1 MTSIKLVRGPQLII
15 FFQIQLT
22 KIMKFYL
29 HHKLFWCKIMRITLS
44 QILVLIL
51 FTSITYSKPTLAQEA
66 LNKKISLTIVNK
78 TLPEVLKTLAVA
90 NKVQFIYNQDVIHSN
105 NKMSLQFDDVE
116 LKTVLDNLLSK
127 YSIHYQV
134 YKNKIILIDGE
145 RLETKLQGSSKAIT
159 VTGKVVDEIN
169 MPLIGVSVTVKGTKI
184 GTITDIEG
192 KFKISA
198 ESANDIL
205 VFKYIGYVTFEAP
218 VNGTQPLTIQLKP
231 EDKSLSEVVVVG
243 YGKSSRKALISSI
256 SSVKGDELNKGA
268 ISDVGQ
274 MLQGKVPGLN
284 ISRSGDPNRNAAIVM
299 RGASTLREGAQSPL
313 FVIDG
318 VPGADISLLAP
329 DDIASIDVLKD
340 AAAAAIYG
348 NRAANGVIMVT
359 TKRGTAGQAQLAY
372 SAYFGVENV
381 SNQYEMMNA
390 EQLKAFLAR
399 NNSALTPANDQGANT
414 NWQNEVQRKDAISQ
428 NHNLSLS
435 GGTDK
440 TTYNASLNYFKQQG
454 IVRTSDLGRFIGRIG
469 LEQKA
474 LNDKLKIGLNLSNSI
489 SDADLVPY
497 RNTVLSQMLT
507 YLPTSP
513 VKNPDGTYFDNLIQT
528 SYYNPVS
535 MLENA
540 TENLKTK
547 NILGTFTA
555 NLKLPFGF
563 TYDVAASYQNTQ
575 TVYGAF
581 YNSIYTSRY
590 NNVRNTPDPPANP
603 SFVSLVGKDGLALR
617 NAYQNTNKIVETYLT
632 WNKKF
637 GDHDINAVVGY
648 SYQQSLNNDGLQT
661 SSTNF
666 PINQVSY
673 YNLSLGNPYA
683 ITDFRV
689 NYGPEYLYQEILLI
703 SDFARVNYNYKNKY
717 LLQGSI
723 RRDGSNVFGKN
734 EKWGYFPSVG
744 AGWNIDQENF
754 LKNQSLISTLK
765 LRGSY
770 GIAGNSLGFA
780 PLTTKLIYGAVGQFY
795 YNGSPRE
802 GAYGAI
808 QNENPDLRWEK
819 TATANIGMDFS
830 IFKGRLGGSVDFY
843 DKRTTDLIIGFDVD
857 QNLYPSGQ
865 LTANVGKLSNKGVEI
880 VLNGTPVSNDN
891 FSWTTGINL
900 AHNVNKVLT
909 LSDSQFKIDDRLIFQ
924 PDGGGQ
930 SGATLQILSP
940 GQPIGTFFTF
950 KYAGK
955 DANGVSQYYD
965 AAGNIKTQGLLNKTD
980 YYVIGNAQPKALI
993 GWTNSVN
1000 YKNFDLSV
1008 FVRAVLGNKIMNVT
1022 RADLFRPNTAQ
1033 FTNIPVEVEN
1043 ESTADFNSYRY
1054 SSRFLENGSYLR
1066 LDNATLGYT
1075 FKKNIIPGVGS
1086 LRLYT
1091 TANNLFVITGYKGI
1105 DPEIN
1110 QGGLAPGVDTNN
1122 FYPKTR
1128 TFLFGLNVSFN

>member
-1 MTSIKLVRGPQLII
+1 MRFNYALFQRSCLCMLLLLICQS
-15 FFQIQLT
+15 FN
-22 KIMKFYL
+22 
-29 HHKLFWCKIMRITLS
+29 
-44 QILVLIL
+44 VA
-51 FTSITYSKPTLAQEA
+51 LAQNER
-66 LNKKISLTIVNK
+66 KI
-78 TLPEVLKTLAVA
+78 
-90 NKVQFIYNQDVIHSN
+90 
-105 NKMSLQFDDVE
+105 
-116 LKTVLDNLLSK
+116 
-127 YSIHYQV
+127 
-134 YKNKIILIDGE
+134 
-145 RLETKLQGSSKAIT
+145 
-159 VTGKVVDEIN
+159 TGKVVDEQN
-169 MPLIGVSVTVKGTKI
+169 LPLPGTSVSVKGTSKATATGTDGSFSITAKKGDVLAVKSI
-184 GTITDIEG
+184 GFETKEITVGDAASYTIKLAQAST
-192 KFKISA
+192 
-198 ESANDIL
+198 N
-205 VFKYIGYVTFEAP
+205 
-218 VNGTQPLTIQLKP
+218 
-231 EDKSLSEVVVVG
+231 LSDVVVVG
-243 YGKSSRKALISSI
+243 YGTSTKKALVSSI
-256 SSVKGDELNKGA
+256 SSVKGDDLNKGA

-284 ISRSGDPNRNAAIVM
+284 ISRSGDPNRNAAIIM

-359 TKRGTAGQAQLAY
+359 TKKGTAGQTQLTY
-372 SAYFGVENV
+372 SSYFGVENV
-381 SNQYEMMNA
+381 SNRYDMMDAN
-390 EQLKAFLAR
+390 QLKAFLAK

-414 NWQNEVQRKDAISQ
+414 NWQNEVQRENAMSY
-428 NHNLSLS
+428 NHNISLS
-435 GGTDK
+435 GGTEK
-440 TTYNASLNYFKQQG
+440 TTYNASVNYFKQQG
-454 IVRTSDLGRFIGRIG
+454 IIRRSGLDRFIGRIG

-489 SDADLVPY
+489 SNADLVPY
-497 RNTVLSQMLT
+497 RNTVLAQMLT

-513 VKNPDGTYFDNLIQT
+513 VKNPDGSYFDNLVQT

-540 TENLKTK
+540 NENLKTK

-563 TYDVAASYQNTQ
+563 TYDVVASYQNTQ

-581 YNSIYTSRY
+581 WNSIYTSRY
-590 NNVRNTPDPPANP
+590 NNVRNTPDPPASP
-603 SFVSLVGKDGLALR
+603 TFVSLVGKDGVALR
-617 NAYQNTNKIVETYLT
+617 NAYQNTAKIVETYLT
-632 WNKKF
+632 WNKTF
-637 GDHDINAVVGY
+637 GDHDFNAVVGY

-666 PINQVSY
+666 PINQIGY
-673 YNLSLGNPYA
+673 NNLSIGNPYA
-683 ITDFRV
+683 VPNFRV
-689 NYGPEYLYQEILLI
+689 NYGSGDYQEILLI
-703 SDFARVNYNYKNKY
+703 SDFARLNYNYKNKY

-754 LKNQSLISTLK
+754 LKNQTLISTLK

-780 PLTTKLIYGAVGQFY
+780 PLTTKLIYGASGQFY
-795 YNGSPRE
+795 YNGTQEE

-819 TATANIGMDFS
+819 TATLNAGLDFR
-830 IFKGRLGGSVDFY
+830 ILNGRLGGSVDWY
-843 DKRTTDLIIGFDVD
+843 NKRTTDLILSFDVD
-857 QNLYPSGQ
+857 QNLYPAGQ

-880 VLNGTPVSNDN
+880 VLNGTPVTNSN
-891 FSWTTGINL
+891 FTWTTGINL
-900 AHNVNKVLT
+900 AHNVNKILT
-909 LSDSQFKIDDRLIFQ
+909 LSDNKFNIDDRLIIT
-924 PDGGGQ
+924 PDGAGQ
-930 SGATLQILSP
+930 SGASLQILRP
-940 GQPIGTFFTF
+940 GESIGTFFTF

-955 DANGVSQYYD
+955 NANGVSQYYD
-965 AAGNIKTQGLLNKTD
+965 AAGNLTTVPQNKTD
-980 YYVIGNAQPKALI
+980 YYNLGSAQPKALI

-1008 FVRAVLGNKIMNVT
+1008 FMRAVLGNKIMNVT
-1022 RADLFRPNTAQ
+1022 RADLFRPSTAQ

-1075 FKKNIIPGVGS
+1075 FKKNLIPGVRS

-1091 TANNLFVITGYKGI
+1091 TANNLFIITGYKGI

-1110 QGGLAPGVDTNN
+1110 QGGIAPGVDTNN

>member
-1 MTSIKLVRGPQLII
+1 
-15 FFQIQLT
+15 
-22 KIMKFYL
+22 
-29 HHKLFWCKIMRITLS
+29 MRINFTRLKYCCLFS
-44 QILVLIL
+44 LVLLLGLSFNSVYAQTERKISGNLLDNTNQPIIGASVSVQGTSKITSTGADGSFSISAKTGDKIL
-51 FTSITYSKPTLAQEA
+51 FSFLGYQTKELTVGAPSTYKV
-66 LNKKISLTIVNK
+66 TIVES
-78 TLPEVLKTLAVA
+78 TA
-90 NKVQFIYNQDVIHSN
+90 
-105 NKMSLQFDDVE
+105 SL
-116 LKTVLDNLLSK
+116 
-127 YSIHYQV
+127 
-134 YKNKIILIDGE
+134 
-145 RLETKLQGSSKAIT
+145 
-159 VTGKVVDEIN
+159 
-169 MPLIGVSVTVKGTKI
+169 
-184 GTITDIEG
+184 
-192 KFKISA
+192 
-198 ESANDIL
+198 ND
-205 VFKYIGYVTFEAP
+205 
-218 VNGTQPLTIQLKP
+218 
-231 EDKSLSEVVVVG
+231 VVVVG
-243 YGKSSRKALISSI
+243 YGKSSRKALTSSI
-256 SSVKGDELNKGA
+256 STVKGDDLNKGA

-284 ISRSGDPNRNAAIVM
+284 ISRSGDPNRNAAIIM

-318 VPGADISLLAP
+318 VVGADISILAP

-359 TKRGTAGQAQLAY
+359 TKKGVAGQTQIAY
-372 SAYFGVENV
+372 NGYFGVEKV

-390 EQLKAFLAR
+390 DQLRAFLAR
-399 NNSALTPANDQGANT
+399 NNSALTPANDKGANT
-414 NWQNEVQRKDAISQ
+414 NWQDEVQRSSAMSY
-428 NHNLSLS
+428 NHNVSLS
-435 GGTDK
+435 GGTEK
-440 TTYNASLNYFKQQG
+440 TTYNASINYFNQQG
-454 IVRTSDLGRFIGRIG
+454 IVRTSGLSRFIGRIG

-474 LNDKLKIGLNLSNSI
+474 LNDKLRIGLNLSNSV

-497 RNTVLSQMLT
+497 RNTILSQMLT
-507 YLPTSP
+507 YLPTAP
-513 VKNPDGTYFDNLIQT
+513 VRNPDGSYFDNLTQ
-528 SYYNPVS
+528 SNYYNPVS

-540 TENLKTK
+540 KENLKNK
-547 NILGTFTA
+547 NILGNLTV

-563 TYDVAASYQNTQ
+563 SYDISASYQNTQ
-575 TVYGAF
+575 NVYGAF

-603 SFVSLVGKDGLALR
+603 AFVSLVGQNGVAVR
-617 NAYQNTNKIVETYLT
+617 NAYQNTNKIIETYLT
-632 WNKKF
+632 WNRKF

-648 SYQQSLNNDGLQT
+648 SYQQSLNNDGFQAT
-661 SSTNF
+661 STNF
-666 PINQVSY
+666 PVNDVSY
-673 YNLSLGNPYA
+673 NNLSLGNPYA
-683 ITDFRV
+683 VSDFRV
-689 NYGPEYLYQEILLI
+689 DFNPGVTYQEILMI

-723 RRDGSNVFGKN
+723 RRDGSNVFGMN

-744 AGWNIDQENF
+744 AAWNIDQESF
-754 LKNQSLISTLK
+754 FKNVGVIKTLK

-770 GIAGNSLGFA
+770 GIAGNSLGFS

-819 TATANIGMDFS
+819 TATTNIGVDFS
-830 IFKGRLGGSVDFY
+830 LFNGRLGGSVDLY
-843 DKRTTDLIIGFDVD
+843 DKKTTDLIIGFDVD

-865 LTANVGKLSNKGVEI
+865 LTANVGKLSNKGLEV
-880 VLNGTPVSNDN
+880 VLNGTPVITDN

-900 AHNVNKVLT
+900 AHNKNKVIT
-909 LSDSQFKIDDRLIFQ
+909 LSDSQFNIDNRLTVQ

-930 SGATLQILSP
+930 SGSTVQILAP
-940 GQPIGTFFTF
+940 GQAIGTFFTF

-980 YYVIGNAQPKALI
+980 YYVLGNAQPKALI
-993 GWTNSVN
+993 GWSNN
-1000 YKNFDLSV
+1000 LRYKNFDLSI
-1008 FVRAVLGNKIMNVT
+1008 FMRAVLGNKIMNVT

-1054 SSRFLENGSYLR
+1054 SSRFIENGSYLR

-1075 FKKNIIPGVGS
+1075 FKKGIIPGVNS
-1086 LRLYT
+1086 IRLYT

-1110 QGGLAPGVDTNN
+1110 QGGIAPGVDTNN